1 MKIRKGSGGELS
13 ADNKKI
19 ASVPKKSDSIHAVPS
34 ESVTPGDSERD
45 QNVGE
50 LIQWRKKYEAS
61 EDDDLMQAAR
71 KAKAVDRFLNEDAEQ
86 LDDGENIPRVFSQD
100 YEARK
105 QKMLQ
110 TAFDVNESESKTH
123 TKRRLPKPS
132 IPAAAAAAIALIFLA
147 VGLVGTRADAMP
159 EPVRVLVMR
168 MQAIFSSA
176 SVEGGANY
184 GDNQAT
190 DYPKEILQVYEP
202 TITLDGYEVSD
213 IMLFSKSRQVFYVN
227 TQAEKGY
234 LFCQGTV
241 DAYMGLDREDIDYEE
256 ILINNQ
262 YTGMAYIKNG
272 QQIFQWQQ
280 DKYVFEISGDLDKE
294 TIIMLAASVEP
305 VEGQR

>member
-19 ASVPKKSDSIHAVPS
+19 ASIPKKSDSIHAVPS

-61 EDDDLMQAAR
+61 EDDDLMQAFR
-71 KAKAVDRFLNEDAEQ
+71 RAKAVDRFLNEDAEQ

-132 IPAAAAAAIALIFLA
+132 IPAAAAAAIALVFLA
-147 VGLVGTRADAMP
+147 VGLVGTSADAMP
-159 EPVRVLVMR
+159 EPVRVLVMQV
-168 MQAIFSSA
+168 QAVFSSA
-176 SVEGGANY
+176 TAGDISY

-202 TITLDGYEVSD
+202 TITLDGYEVSEKTVQD
-213 IMLFSKSRQVFYVN
+213 KRVSIYYTSITNEEYCFRQMTMDFLM
-227 TQAEKGY
+227 GY
-234 LFCQGTV
+234 
-241 DAYMGLDREDIDYEE
+241 DREQLDYEK
-256 ILINNQ
+256 ISIGNQ
-262 YTGMAYIKNG
+262 YEGLIFKKND
-272 QQIFQWQQ
+272 QYTIQWQQ
-280 DKYVFEISGDLDKE
+280 EKYVFEITGAQSREKLE
-294 TIIMLAASVEP
+294 NIAASVKPME
-305 VEGQR
+305 E

>member
-45 QNVGE
+45 PNVGE

-132 IPAAAAAAIALIFLA
+132 IPAAAAAAIVFIFLA
-147 VGLVGTRADAMP
+147 VGLVGTSADAMP
-159 EPVRVLVMR
+159 EPVRVLVMQV
-168 MQAIFSSA
+168 QAVFSSA
-176 SVEGGANY
+176 TAGDISY

-202 TITLDGYEVSD
+202 AITLDGYEVSD
-213 IMLFSKSRQVFYVN
+213 TIFLSKSRQVFYMN
-227 TQAEKGY
+227 NQAEKGY
-234 LFCQGTV
+234 LFLQGTMDV
-241 DAYMGLDREDIDYEE
+241 YANLDVENIDYEE
-256 ILINNQ
+256 ISIDNQ

-272 QQIFQWQQ
+272 QNKLQWQQ
-280 DKYVFEISGDLDKE
+280 DKYIFEISGDLDRE
-294 TIIMLAASVEP
+294 TMVMLAASVES
-305 VEGQR
+305 VEE

>member
-19 ASVPKKSDSIHAVPS
+19 ASIPKKSDSIHAVPS

-147 VGLVGTRADAMP
+147 VGLVGTSADAMP
-159 EPVRVLVMR
+159 EPVRVLVMQ

-202 TITLDGYEVSD
+202 TMVLDGYEVSE
-213 IMLFSKSRQVFYVN
+213 IVSLSKSRQIFYMDIQKEKEYVFRQ
-227 TQAEKGY
+227 TTMDSY
-234 LFCQGTV
+234 LRY
-241 DAYMGLDREDIDYEE
+241 DNEYIEYEE
-256 ILINNQ
+256 VTIGDQ
-262 YTGMAYIKNG
+262 FTGMAYVKKE
-272 QQIFQWQQ
+272 QCVLQWRR
-280 DKYVFEISGDLDKE
+280 DKYVFELSGSFDRE
-294 TIIMLAASVEP
+294 TLVMLAASVEA
-305 VEGQR
+305 VEE

>member
-45 QNVGE
+45 PNVGE

-147 VGLVGTRADAMP
+147 VGLVGTSADAMP
-159 EPVRVLVMR
+159 EPVRVLVMQ

-176 SVEGGANY
+176 TAGDISY

-202 TITLDGYEVSD
+202 TITLDGYEVSE
-213 IMLFSKSRQVFYVN
+213 IVSLSKNRQIFYTDN
-227 TQAEKGY
+227 QKEYIFHQT
-234 LFCQGTV
+234 TM
-241 DAYMGLDREDIDYEE
+241 DAYLSYDGEYIDYEE
-256 ILINNQ
+256 ITIGDQ
-262 YTGMAYIKNG
+262 YNGITYIKNG
-272 QQIFQWQQ
+272 QHVIQWQR
-280 DKYVFEISGDLDKE
+280 DKYVFEISGDLEKK
-294 TIIMLAASVEP
+294 TLVVLAASVEP
-305 VEGQR
+305 VEE

>member
-61 EDDDLMQAAR
+61 EDDDLMQAFR
-71 KAKAVDRFLNEDAEQ
+71 RAKAVDRFLNEDAEQ
-86 LDDGENIPRVFSQD
+86 LDDGENIPRAFSQD

-132 IPAAAAAAIALIFLA
+132 IPAAAAAAIAFIFLA
-147 VGLVGTRADAMP
+147 VGLVGTSADAMP
-159 EPVRVLVMR
+159 EPVRVLIMQ
-168 MQAIFSSA
+168 MQAIFS
-176 SVEGGANY
+176 GATAGDISY
-184 GDNQAT
+184 ADNQLT
-190 DYPKEILQVYEP
+190 DYPTEILQIYEP
-202 TITLDGYEVSD
+202 TIILDGYEVSE
-213 IMLFSKSRQVFYVN
+213 IVSLSKSRQIFYMD
-227 TQAEKGY
+227 TKEGKEY
-234 LFCQGTV
+234 LFQQETV
-241 DAYMGLDREDIDYEE
+241 DVYVRLDGEDIDYEE
-256 ILINNQ
+256 ISVGDQ
-262 YTGMAYIKNG
+262 YTGVTYVKNG
-272 QQIFQWQQ
+272 QQILRWQR
-280 DKYVFEISGDLDKE
+280 DKYAFEISGEIEKDTL
-294 TIIMLAASVEP
+294 IMLAASVEP
-305 VEGQR
+305 VEE

>member
-45 QNVGE
+45 PNVGE

-132 IPAAAAAAIALIFLA
+132 IPAAAAAAIALILLA
-147 VGLVGTRADAMP
+147 VGLVGTSADAMP
-159 EPVRVLVMR
+159 EPVRVLVMQV
-168 MQAIFSSA
+168 QAVFSSA
-176 SVEGGANY
+176 TAGDISY

-202 TITLDGYEVSD
+202 AITLDGYEVSD
-213 IMLFSKSRQVFYVN
+213 KAVQDKRVSIYYTSITDEEYCFRQMTMDFLM
-227 TQAEKGY
+227 GY
-234 LFCQGTV
+234 DKEQL
-241 DAYMGLDREDIDYEE
+241 DYEKISIGDQYE
-256 ILINNQ
+256 GLIFEKNNQ
-262 YTGMAYIKNG
+262 YTI
-272 QQIFQWQQ
+272 QWQQ
-280 DKYVFEISGDLDKE
+280 ENYVFEITGAQSRKKLE
-294 TIIMLAASVEP
+294 NIAASVKP
-305 VEGQR
+305 VEE

>member
-45 QNVGE
+45 PNIGE

-132 IPAAAAAAIALIFLA
+132 IPAAAAAAIALVLLA
-147 VGLVGTRADAMP
+147 VGLVGTSADAMP
-159 EPVRVLVMR
+159 EPVRVLVMQ

-202 TITLDGYEVSD
+202 TITLDGYEVSE
-213 IMLFSKSRQVFYVN
+213 IVSLSKNRQIFYMN
-227 TQAEKGY
+227 TQTEKQY
-234 LFCQGTV
+234 FFQQGTMDV
-241 DAYMGLDREDIDYEE
+241 DANLDREDIGYEE
-256 ILINNQ
+256 VAINDQ
-262 YTGMAYIKNG
+262 YIGISYIKNG
-272 QQIFQWQQ
+272 QLIFRWQQ
-280 DKYVFEISGDLDKE
+280 DKYVFEISGDLNRE
-294 TIIMLAASVEP
+294 IMVMLAASVEP
-305 VEGQR
+305 VEE